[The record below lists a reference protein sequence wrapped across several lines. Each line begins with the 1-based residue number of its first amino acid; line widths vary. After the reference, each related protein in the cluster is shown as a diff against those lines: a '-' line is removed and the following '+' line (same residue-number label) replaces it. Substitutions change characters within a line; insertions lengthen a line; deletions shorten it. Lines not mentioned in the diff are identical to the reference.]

1 MSDSSEQFFITN
13 TSDLVLLKNRFGL
26 DALHRAMDDPKLPS
40 EIKTVVAFFVIFTT
54 SGIIFNRAVV
64 SEYSTGWKQR
74 RQ

>member
-13 TSDLVLLKNRFGL
+13 SSDLVLLKNRFGL

-40 EIKTVVAFFVIFTT
+40 EIKTIVAFYVLSTS
-54 SGIIFNRAVV
+54 SGIILDRAVV